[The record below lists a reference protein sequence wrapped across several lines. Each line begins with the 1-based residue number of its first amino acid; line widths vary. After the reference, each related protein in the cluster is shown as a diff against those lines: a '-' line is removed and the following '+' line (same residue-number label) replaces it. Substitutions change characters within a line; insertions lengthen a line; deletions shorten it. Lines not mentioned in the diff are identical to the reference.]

1 MSEHQPD
8 QNPHSK
14 QSETVF
20 AEQIEAMER
29 RAHKAN
35 VLYVG
40 VRRAALSIGLAFA
53 LILPLALLPSPS
65 DTADTPPVINTTI
78 TQTSTE
84 SEDGNENRAKPDTID
99 THVFVTVPI
108 SVDTAETGDM
118 TIIGV
123 PPMTRDW
130 HRSEFGV
137 GDELWALPGG
147 EFKLLL
153 TELTGNCRD
162 RTTAC
167 GAKFTLLSD
176 EFLGNSITI
185 PNAFRFGAEYDDNCN
200 DPVLPGRCI
209 GIDESIRAD
218 SSSVAHRPGCELR
231 QTPLTPTAVCRF
243 DHHAS
248 AQGNDDICL
257 WVRRSEQ
264 PEVEGG
270 ANGRPH
276 IALDIKW
283 RTLPPG
289 QTADNRCPDWNRDYR
304 E

>member
-8 QNPHSK
+8 QNPHPK

-20 AEQIEAMER
+20 AGQIDAMER

-40 VRRAALSIGLAFA
+40 VRRAALSIGVAFA

-65 DTADTPPVINTTI
+65 DTADAPPVITTI
-78 TQTSTE
+78 TQTLTE
-84 SEDGNENRAKPDTID
+84 SENDPDAQPDIID
-99 THVFVTVPI
+99 TKVFVTVPI
-108 SVDTAETGDM
+108 NVDPAETGDM

-153 TELTGNCRD
+153 TNLAGNCRD
-162 RTTAC
+162 RTTSCA
-167 GAKFTLLSD
+167 ADFTLISN
-176 EFLGNSITI
+176 EFLGDSTSI
-185 PNAFRFGAEYDDNCN
+185 PDAFTFGAQVDRNC
-200 DPVLPGRCI
+200 DQPVLPGRCI
-209 GIDESIRAD
+209 GIDNSILA
-218 SSSVAHRPGCELR
+218 SNPGVAHGPGCELR

-243 DHHAS
+243 DHHDA

-257 WVRRSEQ
+257 WIRRSEQ
-264 PEVEGG
+264 PEVASG

-289 QTADNRCPDWNRDYR
+289 QAADTRCPDWNRDYR